1 MFSYCSWQIWPRQ
14 PKRTECLY
22 WKYKLEFAILGDVVP
37 SLQNLFS
44 LMHPGSLSLLMKAS
58 KHERGVDC
66 IMLLLTVAC

>member
-1 MFSYCSWQIWPRQ
+1 MKCS
-14 PKRTECLY
+14 RTALGRFDRVNQKGLNVCTENI
-22 WKYKLEFAILGDVVP
+22 AILGGVVP